1 MKYSGIYILL
11 ALHCKHFTTISD
23 HFIAIDINLFDKTK
37 ILAIIL
43 KFHQKLWHKKQ
54 IFSSFWIF
62 YIFVKILFENLRLI
76 NGHFKT
82 ILDHFFGSKVMVHYW
97 VNIFLKCIICHLRTK
112 SALIFS
118 KQLIQRCNIPHFKAF
133 GMSNFK
139 YEVKIYQKRS
149 ILKAQWYKIVTT
161 HLGDSDFIY
170 NQQVAQ
176 VIQVGSKMGTVM
188 MLQTIKSAT
197 LMGVIVVDQTSIHN
211 IARNASALK
220 IWIVLLH

>member
-1 MKYSGIYILL
+1 
-11 ALHCKHFTTISD
+11 
-23 HFIAIDINLFDKTK
+23 
-37 ILAIIL
+37 
-43 KFHQKLWHKKQ
+43 
-54 IFSSFWIF
+54 
-62 YIFVKILFENLRLI
+62 
-76 NGHFKT
+76 
-82 ILDHFFGSKVMVHYW
+82 
-97 VNIFLKCIICHLRTK
+97 
-112 SALIFS
+112 
-118 KQLIQRCNIPHFKAF
+118 
-133 GMSNFK
+133 MSNFK
-139 YEVKIYQKRS
+139 YEVKIYQKKS

-220 IWIVLLH
+220 IWTVLLH